1 MRNPIQLF
9 KDAFSIFSQNIV
21 LFLGILLVPVVFSF
35 VTGLF
40 APTAAEQSVGIGF
53 SPAYIV
59 MALLS
64 AIVNV
69 FMSIAI
75 ILAIQNNALTV
86 MESYKQS
93 MPFFLRYIGLSI
105 VMSVLLFLGFLIL
118 IIPGI
123 ILSVWFAFSSFVLVV
138 ERAGIIDSIKKSR
151 EYARGHWWAVFGRIL
166 LLGLAMLVISMI
178 ISGLSV
184 AMPFGILATAL
195 VAAFT
200 MLLAPFAVAY
210 MYLMYQ
216 DLKGGSVV
224 SNESST

>member
-1 MRNPIQLF
+1 
-9 KDAFSIFSQNIV
+9 
-21 LFLGILLVPVVFSF
+21 VPVVFSF

-53 SPAYIV
+53 SPAYMV

-64 AIVNV
+64 GIVNV

-93 MPFFLRYIGLSI
+93 MLFFLRYIGLSI

-123 ILSVWFAFSSFVLVV
+123 ILSVWFAFSTFVLVV
-138 ERAGIIDSIKKSR
+138 ERASIIDSLKKSR
-151 EYARGHWWAVFGRIL
+151 EYVRGRWWAVFGRIL
-166 LLGLAMLVISMI
+166 LLGLVMLVISMI

-216 DLKGGSVV
+216 DLKGGAVV
-224 SNESST
+224 SNESAT

>member
-1 MRNPIQLF
+1 
-9 KDAFSIFSQNIV
+9 
-21 LFLGILLVPVVFSF
+21 VPVVFSF

-53 SPAYIV
+53 SPAYMV

-64 AIVNV
+64 GIVNV

-123 ILSVWFAFSSFVLVV
+123 ILSVWFAFSTFVLVV

-151 EYARGHWWAVFGRIL
+151 EYVRGHWWAVFGRIL

-216 DLKGGSVV
+216 DLKGGAVV
-224 SNESST
+224 SNESAT

>member
-53 SPAYIV
+53 SPAYMV

-64 AIVNV
+64 GIVNV

-123 ILSVWFAFSSFVLVV
+123 ILSVWFAFSTFVLVV

-151 EYARGHWWAVFGRIL
+151 EYVRGHWWAVFGRIL

-216 DLKGGSVV
+216 DLKGGAVV
-224 SNESST
+224 SNESAT

>member
-1 MRNPIQLF
+1 MRNPSQLF
-9 KDAFSIFSQNIV
+9 KDAFGIFSQNIV
-21 LFLGILLVPVVFSF
+21 LFLGILIVPVVFSF

-40 APTAAEQSVGIGF
+40 APTPAEQSVGIGF
-53 SPAYIV
+53 SPAYMI

-75 ILAIQNNALTV
+75 ILAIQNKSLTV

-93 MPFFLRYIGLSI
+93 MPFFWRYLGMSI
-105 VMSVLLFLGFLIL
+105 ILGVIIFLGFLLL

-123 ILSVWFAFSSFVLVV
+123 ILSIWFAFSSFVLVA
-138 ERAGIIDSIKKSR
+138 ERTSIIDSLKKSR
-151 EYARGHWWAVFGRIL
+151 EYVRGRWWAVFGRIL

-178 ISGLSV
+178 ISGFSV
-184 AMPFGILATAL
+184 VMPFGILATAL

-216 DLKGGSVV
+216 DLKGGAVV
-224 SNESST
+224 NNESVI